1 MSWSPAEATF
11 WYKCQVSTV
20 QDNIGTTS
28 HRICCA
34 GSCNYEV
41 DGGDQ
46 VDDVQVLHR
55 LLGDDVEDQ
64 QRVAVPVEVLGL
76 KIYDYLNC

>member
-1 MSWSPAEATF
+1 M
-11 WYKCQVSTV
+11 
-20 QDNIGTTS
+20 
-28 HRICCA
+28 
-34 GSCNYEV
+34 